1 MAKTFGLREG
11 SKQKNLARANLK
23 DIDDI
28 IATDHVTF
36 LKRGNSFSAK
46 AIVTKF
52 GY

>member
-11 SKQKNLARANLK
+11 TNLARANLK
-23 DIDDI
+23 DIDDT